1 MLAVG
6 SDVQFTVYC
15 GEGSDGK
22 LLISWRPGM
31 EGEMERAGEERRE
44 GGRKGGMTQET
55 GASPI
60 FSGYTLSG
68 TLLPTLTKAFSHV
81 PLETFLHL
89 KHNPFAL

>member
-6 SDVQFTVYC
+6 SDVQFTVHC

-31 EGEMERAGEERRE
+31 ERAGEERRE
-44 GGRKGGMTQET
+44 GGRKEGMTPET

-89 KHNPFAL
+89 KHNLFAL